1 MSYTSSRARAIHVLL
16 SALLCLGTAPGWAT
30 QAPARTGDAQLIEV
44 HEGYVI
50 GCGATIYYQTMGRG
64 FPLIV
69 LHGGPGASH
78 EDFLPYL
85 LPLAA
90 QHELVFI
97 DERGSGRSQRLSD
110 AKQYTLDAMA
120 CDVDVLRRALHFDTT
135 DVMGHSFGGILA
147 QAYAIHHPA
156 QVRRLILAST
166 GSSAARLNADFKKI
180 KETLPPALRAK
191 IDAIEAKGIIGR
203 DGAQLPAYRKL
214 ADEAELPYMYV
225 IRPPAWSE
233 AADNLGWDVLV
244 EMWGKSDFRIDG
256 NLSGFNFVPQLQQ
269 LSLPTLIIAGD
280 HDLASIATLEETHA
294 SIPASELVVLKRSGH
309 MTYVDQNDAFMSAVS
324 KFLDK

>member
-1 MSYTSSRARAIHVLL
+1 LVQTLL
-16 SALLCLGTAPGWAT
+16 AALLYVGTAPTWGA
-30 QAPARTGDAQLIEV
+30 QAPVSGSQAQLIEI
-44 HEGYVI
+44 HDGYVS
-50 GCGATIYYQTMGRG
+50 GCGAVIYYQTMGRG

-69 LHGGPGASH
+69 LHGGPGSSH

-85 LPLAA
+85 LPLAD

-110 AKQYTLDAMA
+110 VKHYTLDAMA
-120 CDVDVLRRALHFDTT
+120 CDVDAVRRALRFDTT

-147 QAYAIHHPA
+147 QAYAVHYPSH
-156 QVRRLILAST
+156 VRRLILAGT
-166 GSSAARLNADFKKI
+166 GSSATRVNADFKQI
-180 KETLPPALRAK
+180 KETLRPALRAK
-191 IDAIEAKGIIGR
+191 IDAIEAKGIIGP

-233 AADNLGWDVLV
+233 GTENLGWDVLV
-244 EMWGKSDFRIDG
+244 EMWGKSDFHIDG
-256 NLSGFNFVPQLQQ
+256 NLTGFNFVPQLHQ

-280 HDLASIATLEETHA
+280 HDLVSTTTLEETHVA
-294 SIPASELVVLKRSGH
+294 IPGSELVILKHSGH
-309 MTYVDQNDAFMSAVS
+309 MMYVDQNDAFMDAVTR
-324 KFLDK
+324 FLDK